1 MQKGVSAMGKL
12 TVLSMEQATTLPY
25 LTYRLA
31 ADGMRVIRLENP
43 ATGDPNRWVGD
54 NVLGEDGMYSYF
66 FPNNFGKLA
75 ITLNLREEEGKRIL
89 GELISK
95 LPVDIFACN
104 QLPKTIEK
112 LGITYNDLRKFK
124 EDIIWVGITGF
135 GPGVNEAAYDPVL
148 QARTGVM
155 DLTGDPNGPPM
166 VTGVPIVD
174 LLASEH
180 GYSEIYKA
188 LYRRELEGVGSEI
201 YISMYHSMVS
211 WLVNPV
217 LLTLDFGYKI
227 TRRGNT
233 HQFFA
238 PVSVYK
244 TKDGYVYIAVGN
256 DRQWKDMCSLPGF
269 EFLDEERYA
278 KNEGRIKD
286 VENLNKKVEKATTKY
301 TTEELISMFNSI
313 KVPISKVNSIRD
325 VVEDKLLE
333 GRIIEAEDRKTGKR
347 IHIPAPP
354 VISEYLKSSGMKMAF
369 PPRMGEHNE
378 YVYGEL
384 LGYSKSKIMDLKS
397 RGII

>member
-1 MQKGVSAMGKL
+1 MEGI

-54 NVLGEDGMYSYF
+54 NVLDEDGMYSYF

-75 ITLNLREEEGKRIL
+75 ITLNLRDSEGKKIL
-89 GELISK
+89 GELIEK
-95 LPVDIFACN
+95 LPVDVFSCN

-112 LGITYNDLRKFK
+112 LGITYSELKKYREDL
-124 EDIIWVGITGF
+124 IWLGITGF
-135 GPGVNEAAYDPVL
+135 GPELNEAAYDPVL

-155 DLTGDPNGPPM
+155 DLTGDPDGPPM

-188 LYRRELEGVGSEI
+188 LYKREKEGVGSEI

-211 WLVNPV
+211 WLVNPI
-217 LLTLDFGYKI
+217 LLTMDFGYKI
-227 TRRGNT
+227 TRKGNT

-238 PVSVYK
+238 PVSVYR

-256 DRQWKDMCSLPGF
+256 DRQWKDICSLPGF
-269 EFLDEERYA
+269 EFLDEEKYA
-278 KNEGRIKD
+278 RNEGRIKD
-286 VENLNKKVEKATTKY
+286 VKNLNAKMEKATSRY
-301 TTEELISMFNSI
+301 TTDELIRMFNEI
-313 KVPISKVNSIRD
+313 RVPISKVNS
-325 VVEDKLLE
+325 VEDVAKDRLLE
-333 GRIIEAEDRKTGKR
+333 GRLVEAEDTKTGKKL
-347 IHIPAPP
+347 HVPAPP
-354 VISEYLKSSGMKMAF
+354 VISSHLRESGMRLSF

-384 LGYSKSKIMDLKS
+384 LGYSTSRIRELKE
-397 RGII
+397 RGVI

>member
-1 MQKGVSAMGKL
+1 MEGI

-43 ATGDPNRWVGD
+43 KAGDPNRWVGD

-75 ITLNLREEEGKRIL
+75 ITLNLREEEGRRIL
-89 GELISK
+89 GELIEK

-104 QLPKTIEK
+104 QLPRTIKK
-112 LGITYNDLRKFK
+112 LGISYEDLKKHK
-124 EDIIWVGITGF
+124 EDLIWLGITGF
-135 GPGVNEAAYDPVL
+135 GPDINEAAYDPVL

-155 DLTGDPNGPPM
+155 DLTGEPDGPPM

-180 GYSEIYKA
+180 GYSEVYKA
-188 LYRRELEGVGSEI
+188 LYKREKEGKGSEI

-211 WLVNPV
+211 WLVNPI
-217 LLTLDFGYKI
+217 LLTMDFGYRI

-256 DRQWKDMCSLPGF
+256 DRQWADICKLPGF
-269 EFLDEERYA
+269 EVLDEEKYK

-286 VENLNKKVEKATTKY
+286 VENLNRKMEEITSKY
-301 TTEELISMFNSI
+301 TTEELIRMFNEI
-313 KVPISKVNSIRD
+313 RVPISKVNSIKD
-325 VVEDKLLE
+325 VIEE
-333 GRIIEAEDRKTGKR
+333 GLFKIVEAEDKKTGKKL
-347 IHIPAPP
+347 HIPAPP
-354 VISEYLKSSGMKMAF
+354 TISPYLEKTGMKMLF

-384 LGYSKSKIMDLKS
+384 LGYSKRKIEELKE

>member
-1 MQKGVSAMGKL
+1 MEGI

-43 ATGDPNRWVGD
+43 KAGDPNRWVGD

-75 ITLNLREEEGKRIL
+75 ITLNLREEEGKKIL
-89 GELISK
+89 GELIEK

-104 QLPKTIEK
+104 QLPRTIKK
-112 LGITYNDLRKFK
+112 LGISYQDLKKYK
-124 EDIIWVGITGF
+124 EDLIWLGITGF
-135 GPGVNEAAYDPVL
+135 GPDINEAAYDPVL

-155 DLTGDPNGPPM
+155 DLTGEPDGPPM

-188 LYRRELEGVGSEI
+188 LYKREKEGKGSEI
-201 YISMYHSMVS
+201 YISMYHSMIS
-211 WLVNPV
+211 WLVNPI
-217 LLTLDFGYKI
+217 LLTMDFGYQI

-256 DRQWKDMCSLPGF
+256 DRQWADICKLPGF
-269 EFLDEERYA
+269 EVLDEERYR

-286 VENLNKKVEKATTKY
+286 VENLNRKMEEVTSKY
-301 TTEELISMFNSI
+301 TTEELIRMFNEI
-313 KVPISKVNSIRD
+313 RVPISKVNSIKD
-325 VVEDKLLE
+325 VIEE
-333 GRIIEAEDRKTGKR
+333 GLFKIVEAEDKKTEKKL
-347 IHIPAPP
+347 HIPAPP
-354 VISEYLKSSGMKMAF
+354 TISPYLEKSGMRMLF

-384 LGYSKSKIMDLKS
+384 LGYSKGRIEELRE